1 MPDNGKMD
9 VGTRVLKALFVY
21 PADFIKKP
29 DLRQVVVCEDLKY
42 KNKRVGGLTSP
53 TRRTIFLSCES
64 LERSYTFSRMFHHEL
79 FHLFDPGIN
88 GFLLSDST
96 WTSLNPAEF
105 KYPGLDSVKV
115 NKGTSLLR
123 RNIPGFVTLYGTASV
138 TEDKAELFSNLI
150 CTNAWVEDVLESNDC
165 LALKVQQMKRGI
177 ELRCPSMNAPFWKKR
192 RSLTKDWQNTP
203 EILWYIRSRARLGVP
218 VTCFS
223 PDHCIKIGPPA
234 PDSPAELAGLV
245 RGDVIVMVDDKD
257 IGSAMDVRVA
267 LLDCEVGQT
276 ISLTVDRNGERI
288 TKEIKLGKWPD
299 DF

>member
-1 MPDNGKMD
+1 M
-9 VGTRVLKALFVY
+9 
-21 PADFIKKP
+21 
-29 DLRQVVVCEDLKY
+29 
-42 KNKRVGGLTSP
+42 
-53 TRRTIFLSCES
+53 
-64 LERSYTFSRMFHHEL
+64 
-79 FHLFDPGIN
+79 
-88 GFLLSDST
+88 
-96 WTSLNPAEF
+96 
-105 KYPGLDSVKV
+105 
-115 NKGTSLLR
+115 
-123 RNIPGFVTLYGTASV
+123 
-138 TEDKAELFSNLI
+138 
-150 CTNAWVEDVLESNDC
+150 
-165 LALKVQQMKRGI
+165 
-177 ELRCPSMNAPFWKKR
+177 
-192 RSLTKDWQNTP
+192 
-203 EILWYIRSRARLGVP
+203 P